1 MLLRVEFLDTGTPPP
16 RAALRQAVLG
26 VDADYDRLLERH
38 RLQHAEKLD
47 RVTVQLGEP
56 AGRVAEAED
65 ILAASKERMT
75 PELLQAMHAIG
86 RNMFLSSS
94 GELPP
99 ALMGIWS
106 NDWDAPWGGRFTLD
120 SNLNLAV
127 ASGNQGNMP
136 EAMESF
142 FGFIERMREDWREN
156 ARVLYG
162 NRGFFSPLVQD
173 WRTGKT
179 GWFYYMWIGGPGWL
193 YSYFWDHYQYT
204 QDATFLK
211 TRVIPALIEIA
222 QFYEDHTDKMPR
234 DAQGK
239 RIFYP
244 AVSPENLANNH
255 KTSCLPNPSMD
266 ISICRQVLTN
276 LIAGCGKLGL
286 HEDKIPKWR
295 AMLGELPA
303 YRLLED
309 GALAEWSWPGIDGRE
324 EHRHA
329 SHLYAVYPGTE
340 ISGRLTPA
348 MAKAARQAIQRR
360 IDGGTA
366 CSTGHAL
373 MHHLFFCA
381 RLLDVETFWWFMDE
395 FAKGGF
401 LYSSLLT
408 SHNPRASDFNTFN
421 LDICLSMPALVM
433 EMLVYS
439 EPGYIHLLPV
449 AGDRLRKGSIRGVL
463 ARGGIRVE
471 ELEWDLDQGVIR
483 GALTSKA
490 PQSIEVYG
498 PAGFAPVPGDGKQS
512 WALLGKLTLDS
523 QGRVPFECRA
533 GKGFQSGG
541 SSAIDDCDCR

>member
-1 MLLRVEFLDTGTPPP
+1 
-16 RAALRQAVLG
+16 
-26 VDADYDRLLERH
+26 
-38 RLQHAEKLD
+38 
-47 RVTVQLGEP
+47 
-56 AGRVAEAED
+56 
-65 ILAASKERMT
+65 
-75 PELLQAMHAIG
+75 MHAVG
-86 RNMFLSSS
+86 RSMFLSSS

-106 NDWDAPWGGRFTLD
+106 NDWNPPWGGRFTLD

-156 ARVLYG
+156 ARVFYG
-162 NRGFFSPLVQD
+162 NRGFFSPLD

-179 GWFYYMWIGGPGWL
+179 GWYYYVWSGGPGWL

-204 QDATFLK
+204 QDAAFLEK
-211 TRVIPALIEIA
+211 RVIPALIEIA
-222 QFYEDHTDKMPR
+222 EFYEDLTDKMPR
-234 DAQGK
+234 DGQGK

-244 AVSPENLANNH
+244 GVSPENRATNH
-255 KTSCLPNPSMD
+255 DEAWVFPNPSMD

-276 LIAGCGKLGL
+276 LIDGCGRLGL
-286 HEDKIPKWR
+286 HKDKIPKWR
-295 AMLGELPA
+295 TMLGELPA

-366 CSTGHAL
+366 CSCGHAL

-395 FAKGGF
+395 LAKGGF

-421 LDICLSMPALVM
+421 LDICLSMPALIM

-439 EPGYIHLLPV
+439 EPGYIHLLPM
-449 AGDRLRKGSIRGVL
+449 AGDRLPKGCIRGVL

-483 GALTSKA
+483 GSLTSKA
-490 PQSIEVYG
+490 PQTIEIFG
-498 PAGFAPVPGDGKQS
+498 PACFASAPAAAGQS
-512 WALLGKLTLDS
+512 WGLLGMLTLDS
-523 QGRVPFECRA
+523 AGEASFEYRT
-533 GKGFQSGG
+533 
-541 SSAIDDCDCR
+541 